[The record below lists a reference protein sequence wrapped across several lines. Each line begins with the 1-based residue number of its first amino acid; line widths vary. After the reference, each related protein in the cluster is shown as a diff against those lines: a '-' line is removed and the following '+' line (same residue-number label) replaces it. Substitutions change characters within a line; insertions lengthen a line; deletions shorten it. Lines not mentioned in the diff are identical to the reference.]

1 MPRPIQLEVWRGDA
15 LVEATTLSQD
25 VIKIGRLS
33 SSHIRLDDDA
43 VARMH
48 AVIEVGDRGLRVVDL
63 GSSAGTQLN
72 GTHVDKSAPMQEG
85 DALSFGAYQ
94 VRVRAAAP
102 AVAHAAAPA
111 PVRAQRPAAVIGLH
125 DVEQADAPE
134 VAEVMAMYGDTVL
147 DVQHVGRR
155 GRRRSAAPWLALG
168 GAMLLGGIGF
178 FASQT
183 VMQSEAWSTY
193 EAAKAD
199 AATAGRPAPAAPG
212 SSWSGVGI
220 ALAFLGLVPLGVG
233 MTRMRD
239 EDSSRYTIGEGESTS
254 FATPAK
260 ALPSPAAFPLVS
272 QGPAGDTCVQFA
284 PGMAGHVT
292 VGDQR
297 YSLTELV
304 SSGQA
309 STNGSAFAFSLPSG
323 ARCRIQHDDVTFH
336 VNSVAPG
343 KVVAGRAD
351 SDKSFWLYNAA
362 SLAAIGTLLG
372 LAQLAMPDQGD
383 LALDDAQSFNRFVGY
398 IQQPNE
404 EEDEEIVPDE
414 QPNVDDKALAEPG
427 DPGHRARGAEGKMG
441 KPDSKVAEQHRFAM
455 KGPKDSAVQ
464 MTRNFSPDIEARQ
477 AGILGMIQQ
486 DSGHFLASP
495 DGGAFA
501 MGTDDMDAWG
511 NMTGTDIGEA
521 HGYGGLG
528 LVGTGRGGGGDGKG
542 VLGLGKVGLIGS
554 SGSGGN
560 GVGYSHGRGAGFK
573 QRKRGKPIVRA
584 TKSVV
589 RGALDKDII
598 RRVVKNHINQ
608 VRHCY
613 NEGLVRDPTLRGRV
627 KVQFSIG
634 ATGKVPMAVVA
645 ETSLKDKNVGNCIAK
660 AVKRWRFPKPDG
672 GGTVMVTYPFVLN
685 PG

>member
-33 SSHIRLDDDA
+33 SSHIRLEDDT

-63 GSSAGTQLN
+63 GSTAGTQLN
-72 GTHVDKSAPMQEG
+72 GTLVEKSAAMHEG
-85 DALSFGAYQ
+85 DALSCGPYQ

-102 AVAHAAAPA
+102 AVARVPSPA
-111 PVRAQRPAAVIGLH
+111 RAQRPAAVVGIG

-134 VAEVMAMYGDTVL
+134 VAEVMALYGNTVL

-155 GRRRSAAPWLALG
+155 GRRRRAVPWLALS
-168 GAMLLGGIGF
+168 GAMLLGGGGF

-183 VMQSEAWSTY
+183 VMQGDAWAAY
-193 EAAKAD
+193 ETAKAD
-199 AATAGRPAPAAPG
+199 AATAGRPTPAAPG
-212 SSWSGVGI
+212 SSWSGLGI
-220 ALAFLGLVPLGVG
+220 ALAFLGLVPLGIG
-233 MTRMRD
+233 MTRLRD
-239 EDSSRYTIGEGESTS
+239 QDSSRYTIGEGEDTS
-254 FATPAK
+254 FATPAN

-272 QGPAGDTCVQFA
+272 QSPTGDTCVQFA
-284 PGMAGHVT
+284 PGMDGHVT
-292 VGDQR
+292 VGDQM

-309 STNGSAFAFSLPSG
+309 SANGSAFAFSLPSG
-323 ARCRIQHDDVTFH
+323 ARCRIRHDDVTFH

-372 LAQLAMPDQGD
+372 LAQLAMPEQGD

-404 EEDEEIVPDE
+404 EKDEDIVPDDAA
-414 QPNVDDKALAEPG
+414 NVDDKALSEPG

-441 KPDSKVAEQHRFAM
+441 KPDSKVAERHRFAM
-455 KGPKDSAVQ
+455 KGPKDAAVQ
-464 MTRNFSPDIEARQ
+464 LLRNFSPDIEARQ

-511 NMTGTDIGEA
+511 NMTGTDVGEA

-554 SGSGGN
+554 VGSGGDD
-560 GVGYSHGRGAGFK
+560 VGYSRGRGSGFQ
-573 QRKRGKPIVRA
+573 QRKRRKPVVRA

-589 RGALDKDII
+589 RGALDKDIV
-598 RRVVKNHINQ
+598 RRVVQNHINQ

-645 ETSLKDKNVGNCIAK
+645 ETSLKDKNVGNCVAK